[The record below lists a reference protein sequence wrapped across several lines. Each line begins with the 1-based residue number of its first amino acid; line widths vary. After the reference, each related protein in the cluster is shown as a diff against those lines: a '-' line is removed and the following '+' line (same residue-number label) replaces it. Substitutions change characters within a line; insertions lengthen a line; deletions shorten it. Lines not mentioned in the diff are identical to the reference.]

1 MALPKRA
8 DIPAAI
14 RDLHAAA
21 TVIDLH
27 GDTFLWSKLLGYD
40 IGKRH
45 KNRLPLAPIGWHID
59 LPRMQDVGCDG
70 QIFGVVVNP
79 YVGLDR
85 RYKNA
90 HSMIDEM
97 HKGFDKYSDR
107 FGLATTGKEF
117 KKLREQNKIA
127 GLIGVEGAHCL
138 GGRIEAIEEFKNK
151 GASYISLA
159 HLTNNEACTT
169 NKDVESC
176 HQGLSEFGIEVVE
189 EAERCKLIFDMAH
202 INEGGFFDIL
212 KHRKGKGPVIA
223 SHTGVKGA
231 YNHWRSLSDDMVKA
245 IADSDGCI
253 GIMYQST
260 FIHSSLFSNIEH
272 VVAHYKYVKKLVG
285 ARYLALGSDFDGFI
299 FNPKGIKG
307 IESLPT
313 ITEALLK
320 GGFTEDEVVGI
331 LGNNFMRAFEAICG

>member
-8 DIPAAI
+8 DIPSAI
-14 RDLHAAA
+14 RDLHAEA
-21 TVIDLH
+21 TIIDLH
-27 GDTFLWSKLLGYD
+27 GDTFMWSKLLGYD

-59 LPRMQDVGCDG
+59 LPRMRDVGCDG

-79 YVGLDR
+79 FFGLDR
-85 RYKNA
+85 RYKNT

-97 HKGFDKYSDR
+97 HRSFEKYPEQ
-107 FGLATTGKEF
+107 FGLATDSKEF
-117 KKLREQNKIA
+117 KNLREQGKIA
-127 GLIGVEGAHCL
+127 ALIGVEGAHCL
-138 GGRIEAIEEFKNK
+138 GGRIEAVEEFKNK
-151 GASYISLA
+151 GAAYISLA
-159 HLTNNEACTT
+159 HLTNNECCKT
-169 NKDVESC
+169 NKDLTCCSE
-176 HQGLSEFGIEVVE
+176 GLSELGFEVVAE
-189 EAERCKLIFDMAH
+189 VERCKLIFDMAH
-202 INEGGFFDIL
+202 INETGFFDIM
-212 KHRKGKGPVIA
+212 KARKGKGPVIA

-231 YNHWRSLSDDMVKA
+231 YDHWRNLSDDMVKA

-260 FIHSSLFSNIEH
+260 FIHSSLFSNLDH
-272 VVAHYKYVKKLVG
+272 VVAHYQHVKKLVG

-299 FNPKGIKG
+299 FNPKGITG
-307 IESLPT
+307 IESLPA

-331 LGNNFMRAFEAICG
+331 LGNNFMRVFEAICG